1 MVGSV
6 VGRSHTDV
14 VDTDTADSVVGT
26 TIVVINA
33 DVDAVVVVV
42 VVRLVR
48 VEEETE
54 FFLASRQAR
63 STF

>member
-6 VGRSHTDV
+6 VGRSHPDV

-42 VVRLVR
+42 VRLLR
-48 VEEETE
+48 VEEATE
-54 FFLASRQAR
+54 FFLASRHAR